1 MTREEIIKKFQNLNL
16 WKRGDQR
23 AAHKP
28 LLVLYAIGKLLHG
41 ENRDISFVNAEE
53 DLRNLLKEF
62 GPWRKG
68 YYPQHPF
75 WRLQNDEVWEVKG
88 ADRIRQTSSGDAY
101 VTDLRLHGVGGFPK
115 TIADQFQYDSRLV
128 FEIIYNLLDDHFP
141 LTRHTEIL
149 QAVNIQLPFQVFN
162 TKKRSLNFRENI
174 LRAYERK
181 CAVCG
186 FDVKLGNTPIALE
199 AAHIKWK
206 SHGGPSKAENGLALC
221 VLHHELFDRGAFTL
235 SKQRQ
240 ILVSDDAHGTK
251 GFKEW
256 LQRYHGK
263 KILLPQRQSYYPEVQ
278 FIGWHV
284 RQVFQGNYREL
295 IIR

>member
-1 MTREEIIKKFQNLNL
+1 MTREEIIERFQNLNV
-16 WKRGDQR
+16 WKRGGQR

-28 LLVLYAIGKLLHG
+28 LLILYVIGKLLNG
-41 ENRDISFVNAEE
+41 EDRYIPFATTED
-53 DLRNLLKEF
+53 DLRNLLREF
-62 GPWRKG
+62 GPWRKN
-68 YYPQHPF
+68 YQPQHPF
-75 WRLQNDEVWEVKG
+75 WRLQNDKIWEIRH

-101 VTDLRLHGVGGFPK
+101 VTDLREHGVGSFPK
-115 TIADQFQYDSRLV
+115 AVANQLQNDSRLA
-128 FEIIYNLLDDHFP
+128 FEITYNLLDDHFP
-141 LTRHTEIL
+141 LTRHNEIL
-149 QAVNIQLPFQVFN
+149 QAVNIQSPFQVFE
-162 TKKRSLNFRENI
+162 TKRRSLNFRENI

-206 SHGGPSKAENGLALC
+206 SHGGPSDAANGLALC

-240 ILVSDDAHGTK
+240 ILVSDDAHGTQ

-263 KILLPQRQSYYPEVQ
+263 TILLPQRQSYYPEIQ

-284 RQVFQGNYREL
+284 REVFQGNYREL
-295 IIR
+295 LIR